1 MKTILIDST
10 NELIIKNSKFITV
23 LKQINDN
30 TDVNS
35 IIDNIKKEYPK
46 ATHYCYGYIT
56 ENKKKSSDDGE
67 PGGTAGTPILNV
79 LEKEDIINIL
89 VIVIRYFGGIKLGA
103 GGLVRAYSK
112 SVKEALSNTKLIELT
127 TGYKVEII
135 FDYNNKKD
143 IDYKLKNYEII
154 NEEYLDKIKYT
165 ILIPKEDINNIENYN
180 YKIINKSLIKKQK
193 I

>member
-1 MKTILIDST
+1 MKTISIDST

-79 LEKEDIINIL
+79 LEKEDIVNIL

-180 YKIINKSLIKKQK
+180 YKIIEETLIKNN
-193 I
+193 

>member
-135 FDYNNKKD
+135 FDYKNKKD

-180 YKIINKSLIKKQK
+180 YKIIEETLIKNN
-193 I
+193 

>member
-180 YKIINKSLIKKQK
+180 YKIIEETLIKNN
-193 I
+193 